1 MADINSK
8 DTFVFTTFKLWADIE
23 GVGEVRDIVAISGT
37 FALNTIPKASLV
49 LACGVNPLANNKPA
63 SAHTIL
69 STVKMRAKVKVWLEF
84 DTTDGK
90 KEKSPSQKLMV
101 FDGYYAGFGFQRAQD
116 NAQYTMHLVHW
127 LDDLNAGSML
137 SRNFF
142 PGAGYSLA
150 ENANAWSISARQ
162 GRSGIVQAIPG
173 LDPNRDYIQYSKYTN
188 DFWGQTIKPLLLKM
202 AGPDWPR
209 PDERCKPASEL
220 AAEAAGE
227 EDPLIA
233 ALNRMP
239 GTGAVNP
246 NPAKLP
252 LNFDDLS
259 DNLNEGMLDRAINQG
274 MSQSGLAGFNYSTMW
289 SMLIGVWGPSF
300 LFAISPAVEFAN
312 VIPYFG
318 GLRFQD
324 GGSNFKTIKA
334 DEYGYAN
341 FMCNTGT
348 ILEAISIYWGQGS
361 STNIISGDIK
371 ALNRTSF
378 CSPAGTFPPLG
389 MRDHRGTIL
398 VKEPP
403 NWVTN
408 YVGFNPY
415 TVASTGMVGRYTGGA
430 METPESGEPTPAG
443 GKPDRAEA
451 HRQIKDSRLL
461 DVFAEHWYKSEFLQQ
476 RYGEL
481 SGKLRFDIAP
491 GSIVKIEA
499 PRNVMPMLPDNTDM
513 VGMVA
518 QVSFV
523 INAELANAGTSFSL
537 TNIRSIDEDK
547 EELKTAKLPLM
558 YKKEWAGGPLS
569 ILAK

>member
-1 MADINSK
+1 MAYKDK

-23 GVGEVRDIVAISGT
+23 GIGEVRDIVAISGT

-49 LACGVNPLANNKPA
+49 LACGVNALTNQPA
-63 SAHTIL
+63 TAHKIL
-69 STVKMRAKVKVWLEF
+69 STIKMRAKVKVWLEF

-150 ENANAWSISARQ
+150 ENANAWTVSAGQ
-162 GRSGIVQAIPG
+162 GGSGLVQAIPG
-173 LDPNRDYIQYSKYTN
+173 LDPDYKIIQYDNYTS
-188 DFWGQTIKPLLLKM
+188 DLWADTIKELLKII
-202 AGPDWPR
+202 AGWPR
-209 PDERCKPASEL
+209 PDEDCKAP
-220 AAEAAGE
+220 GE
-227 EDPLIA
+227 DGAEDPLVK
-233 ALNRMP
+233 ALERMP
-239 GTGAVNP
+239 GDGSVNP
-246 NPAKLP
+246 NIAKLP
-252 LNFDDLS
+252 LNFEKLS
-259 DNLNEGMLDRAINQG
+259 ENLDHGLLNAAINQG
-274 MSQSGLAGFNYSTMW
+274 MSQGGLAGFNYSTMW
-289 SMLIGVWGPSF
+289 SMLVGVWGPSF

-312 VIPYFG
+312 VVPYFG
-318 GLRFQD
+318 GLQFQE
-324 GGSNFKTIKA
+324 GEKGFKTIKA

-348 ILEAISIYWGQGS
+348 ILEAISIYWGSSS
-361 STNIISGDIK
+361 STNIITGDVK
-371 ALNRTSF
+371 PLSKTEF
-378 CSPAGTFPPLG
+378 CTPGGTFPPIEK
-389 MRDHRGTIL
+389 RDYRGTIL

-403 NWVTN
+403 NWITN
-408 YVGFNPY
+408 YVGFQPY
-415 TVASTGMVGRYTGGA
+415 VMGSTGMIGRYTGGA
-430 METPESGEPTPAG
+430 METPESGEPAPTG
-443 GKPDRAEA
+443 GKPDRAET
-451 HRQIKDSRLL
+451 HRQIKTSRLL

-481 SGKLRFDIAP
+481 SGRLRFDIAP

-499 PRNVMPMLPDNTDM
+499 PRSVMPMLPDNLDM

-547 EELKTAKLPLM
+547 DPTKTASLPPM
-558 YKKEWAGGPLS
+558 YKEKWAGGPLS
-569 ILAK
+569 KLAK

>member
-1 MADINSK
+1 MAYKDK

-49 LACGVNPLANNKPA
+49 LACGVNALTNQPA
-63 SAHTIL
+63 TAHKIL

-150 ENANAWSISARQ
+150 ENANSWSVSAGQ
-162 GRSGIVQAIPG
+162 GGSGLVQAIPG
-173 LDPNRDYIQYSKYTN
+173 LDPKREYIQYQKYTN
-188 DFWGQTIKPLLLKM
+188 DFWGQTIKPLLLKI
-202 AGPDWPR
+202 ADWPR
-209 PDERCKPASEL
+209 PDEQCKPDG
-220 AAEAAGE
+220 EAGAD
-227 EDPLIA
+227 DPLKK
-233 ALNRMP
+233 ALERIP
-239 GTGAVNP
+239 GEGGVNP
-246 NPAKLP
+246 NISKLA
-252 LNFDDLS
+252 LNFDDLKEKLS
-259 DNLNEGMLDRAINQG
+259 PALLDRAINQG

-324 GGSNFKTIKA
+324 GGANFKTIKA

-361 STNIISGDIK
+361 STNIIGGDIK
-371 ALNRTSF
+371 VLNKTSF
-378 CSPAGTFPPLG
+378 CSPAGTFPPRGL
-389 MRDHRGTIL
+389 RDHRGTIL

-408 YVGFNPY
+408 YVGFQPY
-415 TVASTGMVGRYTGGA
+415 TMGSTGMVGRYTGGV
-430 METPESGEPTPAG
+430 METPSSGENTPTG
-443 GKPDRAEA
+443 GKPDRPET
-451 HRQIKDSRLL
+451 HRQLKDSRLL

-499 PRNVMPMLPDNTDM
+499 PRSVMPMLPDNTDM

-547 EELKTAKLPLM
+547 EELKTARLPPM